1 MFGLID
7 HEQYNALHK
16 EAFTHGMNPI
26 LRALG
31 TQNTSFQNSFFQR
44 PQTYL
49 ETQGPILSN
58 FNGASIFLFLG
69 DQGVQGK
76 SFLS

>member
-31 TQNTSFQNSFFQR
+31 TQNTSFQNSFFST
-44 PQTYL
+44 PTNL
-49 ETQGPILSN
+49 LGNT
-58 FNGASIFLFLG
+58 GAHFIKL
-69 DQGVQGK
+69 
-76 SFLS
+76 